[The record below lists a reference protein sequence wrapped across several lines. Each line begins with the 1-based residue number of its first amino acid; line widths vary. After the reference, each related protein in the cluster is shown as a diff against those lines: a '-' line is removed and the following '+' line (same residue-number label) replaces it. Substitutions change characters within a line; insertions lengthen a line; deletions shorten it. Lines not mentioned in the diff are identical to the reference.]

1 MNETMPAAY
10 PVPQAAAAVAP
21 VPQAAP
27 GKPLVSGEQL
37 RQQLLSASPAPARSR
52 RPGPGHNRKRTWSA
66 PAGTVE
72 LIMST
77 AAAEPAAAE
86 SAAAAAVTAAGS
98 AEPSS
103 SPSTPS
109 GLRRGSGRGVRHR
122 RYVSSNS
129 NSNSYRGGDLL
140 GGGESCD
147 DFDEDGLTSSESRNP
162 GTPPRPAVAVQEA
175 DRGGGHMHRHS
186 STSGSREPRA
196 LGESSFPDLAT
207 PPRHYNRRPRTHS
220 DGGMSGLG
228 RPGGVGSGTA
238 ATSPSMPRIL
248 HGLSYRLSR
257 ASPRG
262 RHRTVGATSPDDAAE
277 PSFVNDDDGGGD
289 HDHGLAMPSLGV
301 ANNSSN
307 SMRGSSNNN
316 TGTGSGGGDALA
328 AAGLDSSN
336 DGGGS
341 NRDGRGRIRRSVSA
355 RTLINLGRL
364 GGVETVLNG
373 DRADSNS
380 AAEEPLNVD
389 LQQIAAAAADADD
402 DMIADVA
409 QTSMARQ
416 AALGSG
422 GEDAAGNGA
431 EQETLVKELI
441 AYFRHKPWKK
451 KALMLTV
458 IGSVIWVVV
467 DFATTGYIR
476 SFLATFVTWM
486 ERNPVGG
493 FFVFIIFFILT
504 TREFSFL
511 VRLSYFVFICI

>member
-1 MNETMPAAY
+1 MPASY
-10 PVPQAAAAVAP
+10 PVPQATAAAVAP

-27 GKPLVSGEQL
+27 RKPLVSGEQL

-77 AAAEPAAAE
+77 AAAAAEPAVAE

-129 NSNSYRGGDLL
+129 HSHSSSYHAGDLL

-196 LGESSFPDLAT
+196 MGESSFPDLAT

-238 ATSPSMPRIL
+238 ATSPSVPRIL

-257 ASPRG
+257 ASPLG
-262 RHRTVGATSPDDAAE
+262 RHRTVGATSPDDAE

-307 SMRGSSNNN
+307 NSMHGSSNNI
-316 TGTGSGGGDALA
+316 GSGSGGDALA

-422 GEDAAGNGA
+422 GGDAAGNGA